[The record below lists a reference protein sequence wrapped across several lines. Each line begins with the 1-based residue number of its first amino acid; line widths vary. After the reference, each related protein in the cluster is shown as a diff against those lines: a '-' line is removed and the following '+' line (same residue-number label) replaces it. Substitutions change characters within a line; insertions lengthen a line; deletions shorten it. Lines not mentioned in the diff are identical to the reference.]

1 MIRKSVDFAGSGSW
15 SQNWDTSDW
24 EPMLPCLAVSW
35 SQYFPRSYSLPGSWA
50 KSGAWVKNRNDSW
63 HWRDNL

>member
-1 MIRKSVDFAGSGSW
+1 MSYWNPFVVQGGWAVAW
-15 SQNWDTSDW
+15 SQH
-24 EPMLPCLAVSW
+24 
-35 SQYFPRSYSLPGSWA
+35 FPKSYSLPGSWA